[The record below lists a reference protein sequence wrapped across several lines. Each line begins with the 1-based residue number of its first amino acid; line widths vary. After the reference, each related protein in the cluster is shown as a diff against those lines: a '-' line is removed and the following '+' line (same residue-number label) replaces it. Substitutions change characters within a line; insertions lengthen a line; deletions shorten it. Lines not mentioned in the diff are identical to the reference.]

1 MIDIVESEGFCAH
14 NFKFVAMKLIASLM
28 MPAALAVV
36 AVTAFAADAPAKPD
50 LAKGEA
56 TYSGVCAACHG
67 AGGNSEV
74 PNYPVL
80 AQQFPGYLVKQLQE
94 FKSGKREDAVMQGMA
109 ATLDDEGVRDVSA
122 WLGTQKAKNG
132 VAQSKDLAAVG
143 ESVYRGGAQ
152 DRGIAACAG
161 CHSPNGAGVPVQFP
175 RLAGQHQ
182 EYTVKQ
188 LSDFRSGKR
197 ANSTVMHDEVKY
209 LTDREIQGL
218 ADYIAGLR

>member
-1 MIDIVESEGFCAH
+1 
-14 NFKFVAMKLIASLM
+14 MKLIAPLL
-28 MPAALAVV
+28 MPAALAVF
-36 AVTAFAADAPAKPD
+36 AVNALAADAPAGPD

-67 AGGNSEV
+67 ANGNSEA

-80 AQQFPGYLVKQLQE
+80 AQQFPGYLAKQLQE

-122 WLGTQKAKNG
+122 WLGAQKARNG
-132 VAQSKDLAAVG
+132 VAQDKDLAALG
-143 ESVYRGGAQ
+143 ERLYRGGAQ
-152 DRGIAACAG
+152 DRSIAACAG
-161 CHSPNGAGVPVQFP
+161 CHSPNGAGIPVQFP

-188 LSDFRSGKR
+188 LTDFRDGKR
-197 ANSTVMHDEVKY
+197 ANSTIMHDEVKY